1 MSQASSRR
9 NGTAPLAALGL
20 LVVAGLIFIGSGT
33 RHAGAV
39 RMATG
44 QPQLISVQPLPPDDG
59 EMCELKPASAGSSLM
74 AAIEQQKLAA
84 TADADSNNAA
94 RDAAS
99 KRKPIRVINDPWGAF
114 SAVALDPLHNEVL
127 MTDENKF
134 RIVAYNRTENTPPK
148 AKLSEPKRMI
158 QGEDTEIEFQ
168 CSLYI
173 DPANGDIYAVNNDTL
188 GKMAVFPYGANGNAK
203 PARYLETP
211 MATFGVAVDE
221 KTQELMLTVQ
231 DDAAVVTFKKL
242 ATGKDSPIR
251 TLQGEHT
258 LLADPHGIALDPK
271 TDHIYVTNW
280 GTVNIHKAPASGKW
294 RGTLNRG
301 IGRDNWPIGRN
312 DAVPGSGKIMPSSIT
327 VYPSN
332 ASLDTPPLQV
342 IQGPHTQ
349 LNWPTALAI
358 DNERGEL
365 YVANDP
371 TDSVLVF
378 KLDATGDVAPIRV
391 LKGPKTLIKNPT
403 GVFTDLKNGE
413 LWVANFGNHTATV
426 YKLGA
431 SGDTPPLRII
441 RSGPIEAPAP
451 MMGNPHTLTYDSK
464 RDELLVAN

>member
-1 MSQASSRR
+1 M
-9 NGTAPLAALGL
+9 APLAGLGL
-20 LVVAGLIFIGSGT
+20 LVVASLIFIGSGS
-33 RHAGAV
+33 RHAGAT
-39 RMATG
+39 RMTTG
-44 QPQLISVQPLPPDDG
+44 QPQLISVQPLPQDDG

-74 AAIEQQKLAA
+74 AAIEQQREIR
-84 TADADSNNAA
+84 TVSTDVETSDAV

-99 KRKPIRVINDPWGAF
+99 RRKPIRVINDPWGAF
-114 SAVALDPLHNEVL
+114 SAVALDPVHNEVL

-188 GKMAVFPYGANGNAK
+188 GKMAVFPYGAAGNVK

-231 DDAAVVTFKKL
+231 DDAAVVTFKKS
-242 ATGKDSPIR
+242 AAGHDSPVR

-258 LLADPHGIALDPK
+258 LMADPHGIALDAK

-280 GTVNIHKAPASGKW
+280 GSVNIHKAPASGKW

-301 IGRDNWPIGRN
+301 IGRENYPVGRN
-312 DAVPGSGKIMPSSIT
+312 DTIPGSGHFMQPSIT
-327 VYPSN
+327 VYPRD
-332 ASLDTPPLQV
+332 ASWDTAPIQI

-349 LNWPTALAI
+349 LNWPTAVAI
-358 DNERGEL
+358 DNERGEI

-371 TDSVLVF
+371 VDSVLVF
-378 KLDATGDVAPIRV
+378 KSDSTGDVAPIRV

-403 GVFTDLKNGE
+403 SVYTDLKNNE

-431 SGDTPPLRII
+431 SGDTAPLRVI